1 MRIFT
6 LLKKAFTKIKSLSAV
21 VDATD
26 DYVVEQGTSGSWTYR
41 KWNSGVAECWRR
53 ISASGQS
60 GGGTLN
66 SWYYRLLSY
75 NFPTGFF
82 KTVPVCN
89 IDAKWG
95 TGVSWA
101 NAREVTTTSAGATFI
116 SNQASGNM
124 EGSIYAIGKW
134 K

>member
-1 MRIFT
+1 MLSIRLT
-6 LLKKAFTKIKSLSAV
+6 LKMILQKMKII
-21 VDATD
+21 D

-53 ISASGQS
+53 ISASGQGS
-60 GGGTLN
+60 GGTLN
-66 SWYYRLLSY
+66 SWHCRLLSY

-116 SNQASGNM
+116 SNQASGDM
-124 EGSIYAIGKW
+124 EGSIYAIGTW